1 MRIMLVTTSFLVGG
15 AENQVYLLAKEFR
28 KRGHEVA
35 IVSLTP
41 PQAYVDEL
49 SQMGVTV
56 ASLDMS
62 GRTTDWPALVRLYKL
77 VRSWRPDVLHAH
89 MFHAILLSRLVR
101 SVTRVPLLVS
111 TTHNFAPEARVK
123 RFLYRATD
131 AMGSFTTNVS
141 TAGTIQYIE
150 SRAAPRERI
159 RPFPNGIVVHAH
171 DSDVRDAKR
180 SELGL
185 DDHFAWLAVGR
196 FEAPKDY
203 PTLLQAFDTLVKL
216 GSESLLLIVGDGSM
230 GNALRSQVADLPNLD
245 TRIRFLGSRSDVHE
259 IMLACDGYVMSSVS
273 EGLPL
278 VLLEAC
284 VAAMPI
290 VATNVGG
297 NSEIV
302 HDGMNGFL
310 VPSSDPSAL
319 AGAMRRLELI
329 PPEERA
335 KLGHAGRL
343 HVEQNYEIGAV
354 AEDWLAEFSSAL
366 AGHRDP
372 AQGQRDH

>member
-1 MRIMLVTTSFLVGG
+1 MRIMLVTTSLLIGG

-28 KRGHEVA
+28 KHGHDVA

-62 GRTTDWPALVRLYKL
+62 GSMTDWRALIRLYKL
-77 VRSWRPDVLHAH
+77 VRGWRPDILHAH

-111 TTHNFAPEARVK
+111 TTHNFAPEARIR

-141 TAGTIQYIE
+141 IAGTRQYAE
-150 SRAAPRERI
+150 SGAAPRKRI
-159 RPFPNGIVVHAH
+159 RPFANGIVVHAH
-171 DSDVRDAKR
+171 DSGVREAKR

-185 DDHFAWLAVGR
+185 DDRFAWLAVGR

-203 PTLLQAFDTLVKL
+203 PTLLQAFDALVKL
-216 GSESLLLIVGDGSM
+216 GSESLLLIVGDGSL
-230 GNALRSQVADLPNLD
+230 GNTLRAQVAELPGLEA
-245 TRIRFLGSRSDVHE
+245 RIRFLGSRSDVHE

-290 VATNVGG
+290 VATDVGG

-302 HDGMNGFL
+302 HDRMNGFL
-310 VPSSDPSAL
+310 VPSSNPVAL
-319 AGAMRRLELI
+319 AGAMRQLEI
-329 PPEERA
+329 TSPAERA
-335 KLGHAGRL
+335 RLGHAGRL
-343 HVEQNYEIGAV
+343 YVEENYEIGAV
-354 AEDWLAEFSSAL
+354 AEDWLAAFSSAL
-366 AGHRDP
+366 AGRRDP
-372 AQGQRDH
+372 PPSQPRH